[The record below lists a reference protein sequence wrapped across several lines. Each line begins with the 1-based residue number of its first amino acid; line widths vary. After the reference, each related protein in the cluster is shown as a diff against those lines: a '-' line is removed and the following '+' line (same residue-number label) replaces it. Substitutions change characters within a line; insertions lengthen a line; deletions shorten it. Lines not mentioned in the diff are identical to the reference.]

1 MVKSDWNTF
10 YFILTFYSR
19 VRFLW
24 IACGS
29 RESSLKEAVDGSL
42 GVVVSWCDQLR
53 VLCHTA
59 VVGFWT
65 HCGCI
70 TRHWKGCILEY
81 QSWSFLWFGI
91 SFWMLRWL
99 LRRDEVKELM
109 KRFIDGETEEGKDVR
124 RRGLRSQWDLSWS
137 YCKSRFFRC

>member
-1 MVKSDWNTF
+1 MSNLIGFGTQ
-10 YFILTFYSR
+10 TYSR

-65 HCGCI
+65 H
-70 TRHWKGCILEY
+70 Y
-81 QSWSFLWFGI
+81 
-91 SFWMLRWL
+91 
-99 LRRDEVKELM
+99 EVKELM

-124 RRGLRSQWDLSWS
+124 RRGLRSQ
-137 YCKSRFFRC
+137 